1 MKTVAILGLG
11 LMGGSL
17 GLALKAGRRGVTV
30 RGYARRAETREE
42 ALRRGAVDKV
52 FDDAGAA
59 VEQAE
64 FAVFCAPILAIPP
77 LVSNCRAHLA
87 PGCLLTDVGST
98 KSYLA
103 GQIDSRLRGT
113 TAVFIGSHPVAG
125 SEQQGIGA
133 SRPDLYRGAVVV
145 VTPGPEAPQ
154 VAIQA
159 VRSFWEGVGG
169 LVRVMDPE
177 EHDRVMARTSHLPH
191 LAAALLA
198 STVGREDD
206 PARWAEL
213 CGTGF
218 RDTTRIAEGSPEVW
232 HDILRTNAGHA
243 IEELRVFASEV
254 TQLSNLIEEGRF
266 DSMKAFLEKARD
278 RRRALTR
285 GRAGEDA
292 QG

>member
-17 GLALKAGRRGVTV
+17 GLALKAGRRDVTV

-42 ALRRGAVDKV
+42 ALRRGAVDEV
-52 FDDAGAA
+52 YDEAGAA
-59 VEQAE
+59 VEQADL
-64 FAVFCAPILAIPP
+64 AVFCVPILAIPP
-77 LVSNCRAHLA
+77 LVSHCRAHLA

-98 KSYLA
+98 KAYLV
-103 GQIDSRLRGT
+103 GQIGSRLQGT
-113 TAVFIGSHPVAG
+113 TAVFIGSHPIAG

-133 SRPDLYRGAVVV
+133 ARAGLYQGAVVV
-145 VTPGPEAPQ
+145 VTPGPEAPPA
-154 VAIQA
+154 AIRA
-159 VRSFWEGVGG
+159 LRSFWEGVGG
-169 LVRVMDPE
+169 VVRVMDPE
-177 EHDRVMARTSHLPH
+177 EHDQVMARTSHLPH

-198 STVGREDD
+198 SAVGREDD
-206 PARWAEL
+206 PARWVEL

-232 HDILRTNAGHA
+232 HDIIRTNAGHA

-254 TQLSNLIEEGRF
+254 TQLSNLIEEGQF
-266 DSMKAFLEKARD
+266 DSMKTFLEKARA
-278 RRRALTR
+278 RRRALVR
-285 GRAGEDA
+285 ERVGEDA